1 MMKRLLL
8 VLVLIL
14 ALLTGCGQEPLS
26 GVVSYDIQDTSG
38 WSKDILKSAAND
50 ETLLTA
56 QGTDEEIS
64 YQWFLLG
71 REIDD
76 TNEWPLYVNIT
87 EQEDGWLISYEYA
100 ANDALLQ
107 ITLPLQEEKLALYST
122 DGEYLTEVIQKNTA
136 DSTLVYCPT
145 DSDNFS
151 GQSVLKKAPEIAIE
165 ANSCRLS
172 VECVDIY
179 NHLSDFDLAKLS
191 VLPHDGWILE
201 TEDYE
206 IQEGESAYSLLKRI
220 LKEEDIPME
229 SVASSY
235 GGYYIE
241 GIANIYQM
249 DAGGYSGWLY
259 SVNGESPQVGADS
272 YQLQAGDEVCF
283 YYQCTFE

>member
-1 MMKRLLL
+1 MKKLLL
-8 VLVLIL
+8 ILVLSL
-14 ALLTGCGQEPLS
+14 ALLSGCGQEPLS
-26 GVVSYDIQDTSG
+26 GIVSYDINETPRFTD
-38 WSKDILKSAAND
+38 DILKSAAND

-56 QGTDEEIS
+56 QGTDEEIN

-87 EQEDGWLISYEYA
+87 EQEDGWLISHEYA

-107 ITLPLQEEKLALYST
+107 ITLPLQAKELAIYST
-122 DGEYLTEVIQKNTA
+122 DGEYLDRVIQKNTA

-151 GQSVLKKAPEIAIE
+151 GQFVLKEAPAIE
-165 ANSCRLS
+165 IDANSCYLS

-179 NHLSDFDLAKLS
+179 NHLSDFDVSKIS
-191 VLPHDGWILE
+191 VLPSDGWILE
-201 TEDYE
+201 PDDYE
-206 IQEGESAYSLLKRI
+206 IQEGESAYDLLKRI
-220 LKEEDIPME
+220 LKDEDIPME
-229 SVASSY
+229 GVASSY

-241 GIANIYQM
+241 GIDNIYQK

-259 SVNGESPQVGADS
+259 MVNGESPQVGADS
-272 YQLQAGDEVCF
+272 YQLKPGDEVCF

>member
-1 MMKRLLL
+1 MMKKLLL
-8 VLVLIL
+8 ILVLAL

-26 GVVSYDIQDTSG
+26 GIVSYDINETPRFTD
-38 WSKDILKSAAND
+38 DILKRAAND

-56 QGTDEEIS
+56 QGTDEEIN

-76 TNEWPLYVNIT
+76 TDEWSLNVNIT
-87 EQEDGWLISYEYA
+87 EQEDGWLISHEHVS
-100 ANDALLQ
+100 NDALLQ
-107 ITLPLQEEKLALYST
+107 ITLPLQEKELAIYST
-122 DGEYLTEVIQKNTA
+122 DGEYLDQVIQKNNA

-151 GQSVLKKAPEIAIE
+151 GQFVLKQAPAVEIE
-165 ANSCRLS
+165 ENSCRLS

-201 TEDYE
+201 PEDYE

-220 LKEEDIPME
+220 LQDEDIPME
-229 SVASSY
+229 SVVSSY

-241 GIANIYQM
+241 GIDNIYQM

-272 YQLQAGDEVCF
+272 YILQSGDVVSF